1 MARKIKKPKPPPLAI
16 WDKAIYGVLILGCFA
31 LIVLLM
37 ELFDRLQVQAI
48 AARSDPRTCL
58 SAPTR
63 LLFEIFPVLSPL
75 MLGSL
80 LMEWMP
86 MPIFG
91 KPGIAYGRYPY
102 HDYAPLLSRTQPLRR
117 AKPQIWADKTRR
129 SRQLLGGMALMLLL
143 GLPGVCPR
151 NTLDQDLS
159 IRHYNML
166 NVCTRETTPEDIEQV
181 IFTAAHGYSR
191 YGGEYWEYHI
201 RAQTEGG
208 RKIVFREFVLPNGE
222 EAALRCL
229 VEWRHAAEQSG
240 AEITFKAR
248 DRSTHLSV
256 RELLPLIARDQ
267 RMSAEETALLYELFD
282 GA

>member
-31 LIVLLM
+31 LVVLLM
-37 ELFDRLQVQAI
+37 ELFDRLLAQAI

-58 SAPTR
+58 STPTR

-102 HDYAPLLSRTQPLRR
+102 QDYTPLLSRTQPLRR
-117 AKPQIWADKTRR
+117 AKPEIWAEKTRK
-129 SRQLLGGMALMLLL
+129 SRLLLGGMALMLLL

-151 NTLDQDLS
+151 NALEQDLS

-240 AEITFKAR
+240 AELTFKAR

-256 RELLPLIARDQ
+256 RELLPLIAEHHQ
-267 RMSAEETALLYELFD
+267 MSEAETALLYELFE

>member
-31 LIVLLM
+31 LFLLLVV
-37 ELFDRLQVQAI
+37 LFDRMMAQAL
-48 AARSDPRTCL
+48 AARTDPQTRL
-58 SAPTR
+58 AAPTQ
-63 LLFEIFPVLSPL
+63 LWFALFPVLSPL
-75 MLGSL
+75 TLFFL
-80 LMEWMP
+80 LLEWMP

-102 HDYAPLLSRTQPLRR
+102 QDYTPLLSRTQPLRR

-143 GLPGVCPR
+143 GLPSVCPR
-151 NTLDQDLS
+151 NALDQDLS
-159 IRHYNML
+159 IRHYNIVNL
-166 NVCTRETTPEDIEQV
+166 CTRETTTGDIAQAEF
-181 IFTAAHGYSR
+181 IAFHGQSR
-191 YGGEYWEYHI
+191 HSGEYWEYHI
-201 RAQTEGG
+201 RAQTEDG
-208 RKIVFREFVLPNGE
+208 RNIAFREFVLPNGE

-229 VEWRHAAEQSG
+229 LEWRQAVEQSG
-240 AEITFKAR
+240 GEITFKAR
-248 DRSTHLSV
+248 DRITHLSV

-267 RMSAEETALLYELFD
+267 RMSEAETALLYELFD

>member
-16 WDKAIYGVLILGCFA
+16 WDKVIYGILILGCFV

-37 ELFDRLQVQAI
+37 ELFDRLQAQAI

-75 MLGSL
+75 MLAFL
-80 LMEWMP
+80 LMEWIP

-102 HDYAPLLSRTQPLRR
+102 QDYAPLLSRTQPLRR
-117 AKPQIWADKTRR
+117 AKPQIWADKTRK
-129 SRQLLGGMALMLLL
+129 SRMMLGGMALMLLL

-151 NTLDQDLS
+151 NTLDQDLL
-159 IRHYNML
+159 IRHYNTL
-166 NVCTRETTPEDIEQV
+166 NLCTRETTTGDIEQV

-201 RAQTEGG
+201 RAQAEDG
-208 RKIVFREFVLPNGE
+208 RNIAFREFVVPNGE

-248 DRSTHLSV
+248 DRSSHLSV
-256 RELLPLIARDQ
+256 PELLPLIAEHHQ
-267 RMSAEETALLYELFD
+267 MSEAETALLYELFE